1 MNRGHICQVPSINNA
16 NFKMNLCLMVA
27 LDQTAF
33 ELIQGK
39 QFRRTSRYRFS
50 GTLSGWDVVE
60 LKTLSS

>member
-1 MNRGHICQVPSINNA
+1 
-16 NFKMNLCLMVA
+16 MVA

-39 QFRRTSRYRFS
+39 QFITTSRYRFS